1 MSLLK
6 YIIREWVELVGIATL
21 LTLIWQGLEL
31 IFLREIR
38 PDIVDTIIS
47 IPIILLLHY
56 EYKKYIR
63 NHDINSN

>member
-1 MSLLK
+1 MNLLK
-6 YIIREWVELVGIATL
+6 CIIREWVELVGIATL

-31 IFLREIR
+31 IFIGEVK
-38 PDIVDTIIS
+38 PNMVDTIIA

-63 NHDINSN
+63 NYDNNSN

>member
-6 YIIREWVELVGIATL
+6 CIIREWVELVGIATL

-31 IFLREIR
+31 IFIEEVK
-38 PDIVDTIIS
+38 PNMVDTIIA

-63 NHDINSN
+63 NYDNNSN

>member
-31 IFLREIR
+31 IFLRKIR

-63 NHDINSN
+63 NYDINSN

>member
-6 YIIREWVELVGIATL
+6 CIIREWVELVGIATL

-31 IFLREIR
+31 NFIGEVK
-38 PDIVDTIIS
+38 PNMVDTIIA

-63 NHDINSN
+63 NYDNNSN

>member
-31 IFLREIR
+31 FFIGEVK
-38 PDIVDTIIS
+38 PNMVDTIIA

-56 EYKKYIR
+56 EYKKYIKF
-63 NHDINSN
+63 NFSKI

>member
-1 MSLLK
+1 MNICK

-31 IFLREIR
+31 IFIGEVK
-38 PDIVDTIIS
+38 PDTVDTIIA

-63 NHDINSN
+63 NYNNKSN

>member
-38 PDIVDTIIS
+38 PDIVDTIIT
-47 IPIILLLHY
+47 L
-56 EYKKYIR
+56 
-63 NHDINSN
+63 

>member
-31 IFLREIR
+31 IFIGEVK
-38 PDIVDTIIS
+38 PNMVDTIIA

-63 NHDINSN
+63 NHNNKYK

>member
-38 PDIVDTIIS
+38 
-47 IPIILLLHY
+47 
-56 EYKKYIR
+56 
-63 NHDINSN
+63 

>member
-31 IFLREIR
+31 IFIEEVK
-38 PDIVDTIIS
+38 PNMVDTIIA

-56 EYKKYIR
+56 EYKKCIR
-63 NHDINSN
+63 NHNNKYN